1 MLNIS
6 KTKERSQVSIR
17 NLLVVTAITAVL
29 IAGRRYALQL
39 TPKVREYRRMAAS
52 HARSASEWSE
62 YTRLSERGITSIHKN
77 SQGRSVLTF
86 NHFFPTERP
95 ASPEAAEAFD
105 RRCAEI
111 AAVCRARA
119 SYHTNMGKKWQRAA
133 SHPWVNVLPDPPP
146 PMPLDADDMRDI
158 AL

>member
-1 MLNIS
+1 MLNVS
-6 KTKERSQVSIR
+6 NAMQRSQFSIR
-17 NLLVVTAITAVL
+17 DLIVVIAITALL
-29 IAGRRYALQL
+29 IAGGRYGLHL

-86 NHFFPTERP
+86 NHFFPAERP

-105 RRCAEI
+105 HRCAEI

-133 SHPWVNVLPDPPP
+133 SYPWVNALPDPPP
-146 PMPLDADDMRDI
+146 PMPLDADDVKDI